1 MASSKEVALEEDHT
15 ETFAFAI
22 ELVMASVLPMAL
34 KTAVEIGLLEIM
46 AKAGPGAKLSASD
59 IAARMPTENQA
70 APVMVDRIARLL
82 ASHDVLCCS
91 VVGLER
97 LYSLSPVAYYFVPNQ
112 DGVSLGPYLALAQDK
127 ILLDSWFHLKDAI
140 LEGGV
145 AFHRAHGTNV
155 FECGG
160 IDARFNQV
168 FNTAMFDVS
177 TIVTKRIMECY
188 KGFEGIQQLVDVG
201 GNQGITLHYIISKYP
216 NLKGI
221 NFDLPHVIHHA
232 PSYPGVEHAAGDM
245 FESVPQGDAIF
256 MKMILHD
263 WGDEQSLRLLNN
275 CFKAIPDNGK
285 VIIVDSIIPDM
296 PLTSHSDKAQ
306 FLADIVMMTLNQG
319 GKERTKQE
327 FMALATQAGFKRV
340 NFECSVCDIA
350 WVMEF
355 YKT

>member
-1 MASSKEVALEEDHT
+1 MASSKEVVEENT

-34 KTAVEIGLLEIM
+34 KTAVEIGLLEII
-46 AKAGPGAKLSASD
+46 AKAGPGAQLSASD
-59 IAARMPTENQA
+59 IAAQMPTKNQA
-70 APVMVDRIARLL
+70 APIMVDRIARLL
-82 ASHDVLCCS
+82 ASHGVLRCS

-112 DGVSLGPYLALAQDK
+112 DGVSLGPCLATAHDK
-127 ILLDSWFHLKDAI
+127 IYLYSWSHLKDAI
-140 LEGGV
+140 LEGGI
-145 AFHRAHGTNV
+145 AFERAHGTNP
-155 FECGG
+155 FEYAGM
-160 IDARFNQV
+160 DARFNQA
-168 FNTAMFDVS
+168 FNSAMFNVS
-177 TIVTKRIMECY
+177 TIETKRILECY
-188 KGFEGIQQLVDVG
+188 KGFQGIQQLVDVG

-221 NFDLPHVIHHA
+221 NFDLPHVIQHA
-232 PSYPGVEHAAGDM
+232 PSYPEVEHVNGDA

-263 WGDEQSLRLLNN
+263 WGDEQSLRLLKN

-285 VIIVDSIIPDM
+285 VIIVDSVIPDM
-296 PLTSHSDKAQ
+296 PETSHSAKAQ
-306 FLADIVMMTLNQG
+306 FLGDILMMTQNPG

-350 WVMEF
+350 LFMEF